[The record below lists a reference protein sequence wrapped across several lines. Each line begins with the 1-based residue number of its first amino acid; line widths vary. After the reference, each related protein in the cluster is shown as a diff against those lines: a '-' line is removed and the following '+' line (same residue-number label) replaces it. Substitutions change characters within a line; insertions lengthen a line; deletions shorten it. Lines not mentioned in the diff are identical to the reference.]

1 MVKLL
6 MLAAGMFT
14 ALSGLSIAS
23 AAASETV
30 TYTYDAR
37 GRLVEVEHTGGP
49 AAGTKTTYEYD
60 DADNIKRKK
69 TTGA

>member
-1 MVKLL
+1 MLIKLL
-6 MLAAGMFT
+6 LAAGALST
-14 ALSGLSIAS
+14 LSGLSIAS

-37 GRLVEVEHTGGP
+37 GRLVEVNHSGGP

-60 DADNIKRKK
+60 DVDNIKRKK